1 MASTGLGKGLGAL
14 LAESAQQPVRTLSE
28 PDRFKDL
35 RPAQEPKSP
44 AKSVTAP
51 AVVSQTVDDKS
62 LINRGVLLTA
72 DVLLLAIGTWLISA
86 SPMARTPA
94 ALAVGVVLLLIGCAL
109 GVLAIT
115 QPRASK

>member
-1 MASTGLGKGLGAL
+1 LGKGLGAL

-35 RPAQEPKSP
+35 RPGQEPKSP
-44 AKSVTAP
+44 TKPVTPP
-51 AVVSQTVDDKS
+51 AVVSQTVDNK
-62 LINRGVLLTA
+62 LFINRGVLLAA
-72 DVLLLAIGTWLISA
+72 DVLLLAIGAWLITA

-115 QPRASK
+115 QPGPSK